1 MFCWDERTNEE
12 ELLLMTML
20 ILREEIVCM
29 IVILFIIFYTAT
41 YKIKDGDNSF
51 MKVLLAAFGHVLF
64 DAITVV
70 TVNNQDVVPGF
81 LNKFLHLMFYFFGIL
96 FVMEFYDYIVRLM
109 VPHNRQKLFR
119 SIRYIPFIVFLALF
133 FVLPIEYLEGRG
145 TEYSYGPL
153 VFAGYGIFVVYCI
166 VCLGL
171 VLYYRTMLDFKI
183 RYTLF
188 PMLLVMIAVILT
200 QAFIPELLMTG
211 AGVTFVCLGLFA
223 SFNNPA
229 QQYREQALWDAA
241 TGIKNKNGYQKQME
255 LIAKRYAKRTI
266 RIGFLVGDMNGLKVI
281 NDNYGH
287 AEGDKLIR
295 AAATVLNDNLT
306 TAHDIFRVGGDE
318 FVAIYF
324 YPDDE
329 VVEKEMLSVMMACEE
344 YKDSP
349 ICLSIAMGYASGM
362 YSADYLDIYN
372 QADEMM
378 YGNKVE
384 IKKKHPELC
393 GR

>member
-1 MFCWDERTNEE
+1 
-12 ELLLMTML
+12 MTML

-29 IVILFIIFYTAT
+29 IVIIFIICYTAV

-51 MKVLLAAFGHVLF
+51 MQVLLAALGHVIF

-70 TVNNQDVVPGF
+70 TVNNQEVVPAF
-81 LNKFLHLMFYFFGIL
+81 VNKFLHLMYYFFSIL
-96 FVMEFYDYIVRLM
+96 FIMEFYKYIVRLTA
-109 VPHNRQKLFR
+109 PHNRQKVL
-119 SIRYIPFIVFLALF
+119 INLRYIPFVAFLCLF
-133 FVLPIEYLEGRG
+133 FVLPIEYVDGRG
-145 TEYSYGPL
+145 TSYSYGPL
-153 VFAGYGIFVVYCI
+153 VFAGYGMFVVYCI
-166 VCLGL
+166 VCLAL
-171 VLYYRTMLDFKI
+171 VLRYRTMLEVKI

-188 PMLLVMIAVILT
+188 PMLVVMLAVVMT

-241 TGIKNKNGYQKQME
+241 TGIKNKNGYQKQLE
-255 LIAKRYAKRTI
+255 IIEKRYARKTV
-266 RIGFLVGDMNGLKVI
+266 RIGFVVADMNGLKVI

-287 AEGDKLIR
+287 IEGDKLIR
-295 AAATVLNDNLT
+295 AAASVLMNNLSS
-306 TAHDIFRVGGDE
+306 AHDIYRVGGDE

-324 YPDDE
+324 YPDNE
-329 VVEKEMLSVMMACEE
+329 VVEKEILSVMMACEA

-349 ICLSIAMGYASGM
+349 ITLSIAMGYASGM
-362 YSADYLDIYN
+362 YSEEYMNIYN
-372 QADEMM
+372 EADEMM
-378 YGNKVE
+378 YRNKVE